1 MSFFKNIF
9 GGETEKEKVQKTLK
23 MKPLNY
29 PSKVIL
35 AWSEAVGGNVK
46 MRDWLSKNGYEE
58 LGVFVFALNNKD
70 DAREWLMKNG
80 YPHLMAMIN
89 GGEGNA
95 QAVKWLFM
103 NKLDVLAYMALGI
116 DGYQK
121 GYDWLIK
128 NGHKDFA
135 FLTKR
140 MQIVKDAIHENN
152 GDIHKR
158 SAE

>member
-1 MSFFKNIF
+1 MAIWKKLF
-9 GGETEKEKVQKTLK
+9 GGEEEKERVQKTLP

-29 PSKVIL
+29 PSKIIL
-35 AWSEAVGGNVK
+35 AWAEAVSGNVEV
-46 MRDWLSKNGYEE
+46 RDWLTKNGYEE
-58 LGVFVFALNNKD
+58 LGIFVFALNNKD
-70 DAREWLMKNG
+70 DARDWLMKNG

-89 GGEGNA
+89 GGEGN
-95 QAVKWLFM
+95 QNAVKWLFT
-103 NKLDVLAYMALGI
+103 NKLEILAYMALGI

-135 FLTKR
+135 FLTKQ
-140 MQIVKDAIHENN
+140 MQIVKDLIHEDN

-158 SAE
+158 SAD